1 MILYPN
7 MKNQMRSNLFGTLD
21 AVTFVQVAL
30 LLRQLLQLQKAKARD
45 GHCHLS
51 DVCEKLSYSILK
63 RPVDIPSQNMLEIVR
78 IYLKIEENCESESVK
93 YYHYSRMHFFRIAEL
108 PS

>member
-1 MILYPN
+1 MKACHAILYPN
-7 MKNQMRSNLFGTLD
+7 MKNQMRSNLIGTLD
-21 AVTFVQVAL
+21 AVTFVKVAL

-78 IYLKIEENCESESVK
+78 IYLKIDENCESES
-93 YYHYSRMHFFRIAEL
+93 
-108 PS
+108 

>member
-1 MILYPN
+1 MQY
-7 MKNQMRSNLFGTLD
+7 D

-51 DVCEKLSYSILK
+51 DVCEKPSYSILK
-63 RPVDIPSQNMLEIVR
+63 RPVDIPSQNMLEIVGT
-78 IYLKIEENCESESVK
+78 YLKIDENCESVE
-93 YYHYSRMHFFRIAEL
+93 YYHYSRMHFFKAKNCQVEASMFWWPL
-108 PS
+108 